1 MLSTPSHSTEHLPE
15 PEVMEQDQQGD
26 FKTEFPFWKLTSLD
40 PMQDAKSPVRPRTR
54 FERLTEKHTPQRPNW
69 AMADTDTPSVSHSVA
84 TTRPVKQL
92 RRVPNTIFRPPPV
105 DPSFPLLEQ
114 RRHNSAELPHGTRTI
129 RTDLLHTTV
138 RPNWALGDP
147 TPLHKTPQVSTREE
161 RSSTLSQKVGSIQGH
176 GNVHPSRIG
185 QISDGHQPTLAPALV
200 TRRPVDSGWGQRG
213 YVLSSRLLLVVT

>member
-1 MLSTPSHSTEHLPE
+1 
-15 PEVMEQDQQGD
+15 
-26 FKTEFPFWKLTSLD
+26 
-40 PMQDAKSPVRPRTR
+40 MQDVEVKSPLRPRTR

-69 AMADTDTPSVSHSVA
+69 AMADTDAPSVSHSVT

-114 RRHNSAELPHGTRTI
+114 RRHNSAELLHEARPI
-129 RTDLLHTTV
+129 QTDPLHTTA

-147 TPLHKTPQVSTREE
+147 TPLHRMPQVSTREE
-161 RSSTLSQKVGSIQGH
+161 QWSNLSQKGGSIQDH

-185 QISDGHQPTLAPALV
+185 RISHVHQPTLAPALI
-200 TRRPVDSGWGQRG
+200 TRGPVDSGWGQRG
-213 YVLSSRLLLVVT
+213 YVLSSRLLFALT